1 MTSIYE
7 MTQQQLK
14 CKEAHLVDS
23 LNDLRK
29 ELQEQEEELMFV
41 RHQLTMQNSAK
52 SKSLGGQQ

>member
-7 MTQQQLK
+7 MTPQQLK

-23 LNDLRK
+23 IDELRK

-41 RHQLTMQNSAK
+41 RHQLTIVKSAK
-52 SKSLGGQQ
+52 NKFFGG

>member
-7 MTQQQLK
+7 MTPQQLK

-23 LNDLRK
+23 IDELRK

-41 RHQLTMQNSAK
+41 RHQLTVQKETKNKIMR
-52 SKSLGGQQ
+52 G

>member
-23 LNDLRK
+23 IDELRK

-41 RHQLTMQNSAK
+41 RHQLTIQHSAK
-52 SKSLGGQQ
+52 SKVLGGQ

>member
-23 LNDLRK
+23 IDELRK

-41 RHQLTMQNSAK
+41 RHQLTIVKSAK
-52 SKSLGGQQ
+52 NKSFGG

>member
-7 MTQQQLK
+7 MTPQQLK

-23 LNDLRK
+23 IDELRK

-41 RHQLTMQNSAK
+41 RHQLTVLKPTKNK
-52 SKSLGGQQ
+52 SFGG

>member
-1 MTSIYE
+1 MTNIYE

-23 LNDLRK
+23 INELRK

-41 RHQLTMQNSAK
+41 RHQLTIQHPDKIK
-52 SKSLGGQQ
+52 S